1 MNAHILR
8 SEDVNPYRNLA
19 REEALLLS
27 IDETCDCAV
36 FFLWQNANT
45 VVIGRNQNAW
55 FECDISRLEEDGIFL
70 ARRTTGGGAVYHDL
84 GNLNFSFLLPRG
96 EYDLRRQLSVIQT
109 AVQSFGIQCAFSGRN
124 DLVVSDK
131 KFSGNAF
138 RFTKFGAL
146 HHGTIMIGVS
156 PALSRYLRV
165 SSEKLAARGVKS
177 VASRVVN
184 LNTLADVTVDVM
196 VSALSDAFRAE
207 YGGDVAGGMIPIIN
221 DKELP
226 DFQGL
231 AERNALWSW
240 NYGAT
245 PAFDAKFE
253 NRFDWGS
260 VRLLLTLDKGHIVKC
275 AVHTDAMDVDF
286 ASNVEGALVGC
297 AFRAEAMAERLS
309 GDVAEWVRELKI

>member
-1 MNAHILR
+1 MNAHVFR
-8 SEDVNPYRNLA
+8 SADHNPYRNLA

-27 IDETCDCAV
+27 IDEACGCVV
-36 FFLWQNANT
+36 FFLWQNAKT

-55 FECDISRLEEDGIFL
+55 FECDVSKLEEDGIFL

-96 EYDLRRQLSVIQT
+96 AYDLTRQLSVIQG
-109 AVQSFGIQCAFSGRN
+109 AVRSFGIDCAFSGRN
-124 DLVVSDK
+124 DLVVGDR

-138 RFTKFGAL
+138 RFTKHGAL
-146 HHGTIMIGVS
+146 HHGTIMIDVK
-156 PALSRYLRV
+156 PVLSRYLRV
-165 SSEKLAARGVKS
+165 SNEKLAACGVKS
-177 VASRVVN
+177 VSSRVVN
-184 LNTLADVTVDVM
+184 LNALADVTVDAM
-196 VSALSDAFRAE
+196 VSALYEAFCKE
-207 YGGDVAGGMIPIIN
+207 YGVEAGNTIIN
-221 DKELP
+221 DEDLP
-226 DFQGL
+226 GFHAL

-245 PAFDAKFE
+245 PTFDAMFE

-260 VRLLLTLDKGHIVKC
+260 VRLLLTLEKGHIAKC

-286 ASNVEGALVGC
+286 AESVERALVGC

-309 GDVAEWVRELKI
+309 GDVGEWVRSLQV